1 MIDIKR
7 LENETLN
14 CSINVIV
21 VDGAYWF
28 RGKDVAKSLGY
39 INTAK
44 AVLTHVEDDDRAKM
58 NELGHTVTGPLA
70 LSNNEQNSMYVN
82 ESGLYALILKSEKPE
97 AKAFKKWLTSEV
109 LPAIRE
115 TGEYKLP
122 EPHKTPKETL
132 QLKNETDLHYKVVE
146 YLKRYFPHA
155 RLGAGLGEHQTTT
168 NRRIDAWKK
177 GYQRGAPDLIIYNKH
192 VKYNGFAI
200 EFKTP
205 TGKGRLSEDQCRF
218 LQELEQYGYKTLVS
232 NDYDEI
238 VHEIEHYFR
247 SLRWICVRCKRR
259 RYFCSLPKLQE
270 HEQENHQ

>member
-7 LENETLN
+7 FENETLN

-122 EPHKTPKETL
+122 EPHKK
-132 QLKNETDLHYKVVE
+132 
-146 YLKRYFPHA
+146 
-155 RLGAGLGEHQTTT
+155 
-168 NRRIDAWKK
+168 
-177 GYQRGAPDLIIYNKH
+177 QR
-192 VKYNGFAI
+192 
-200 EFKTP
+200 
-205 TGKGRLSEDQCRF
+205 
-218 LQELEQYGYKTLVS
+218 
-232 NDYDEI
+232 
-238 VHEIEHYFR
+238 
-247 SLRWICVRCKRR
+247 
-259 RYFCSLPKLQE
+259 KLYS
-270 HEQENHQ
+270 